1 MKRFSTYLEE
11 ARLDIPAIAK
21 SLEDMAKRLPFADKK
36 HFMDMAKE
44 MKRTKQLPTK
54 DHVDGMKKDQ
64 KEILL
69 GVIAGMADPKV
80 IQKQYGVRM

>member
-11 ARLDIPAIAK
+11 AKLDVPAIAK
-21 SLEDMAKRLPFADKK
+21 SLEDMAKGLPFADKK

-44 MKRTKQLPTK
+44 MKRTKQLPSK
-54 DHVDGMKKDQ
+54 DHVNSMKKDQ
-64 KEILL
+64 KEMILGL
-69 GVIAGMADPKV
+69 IAGMADPKV